1 MEFRHL
7 QTFQAIVQEGSFLKA
22 AEKLQYAQSTI
33 TLHIQ
38 QLEAELGIKLFSRRG
53 KRTELTAA
61 GRTLQDHADQLL
73 HRAANLQQTMTD
85 LVAGEAGHLRMGSI
99 EPVAS
104 VHLPAILVQ
113 FCQEH
118 PQVRLT
124 LEVGVTQLISQR
136 VAAGS
141 LDLAICSPPNA
152 NLGLSFELLFHDPI
166 TLLIPDTHPLAKLDQ
181 ISASLLAKER
191 LILTEEHCPYRNIFE
206 KALLSEDINPFSG
219 IEVMSL
225 EALKQ
230 MVRCGLGIGVIPA
243 DAIASPPPNTVER
256 SISGLDLKLPVGIAF
271 QLETNFPGSVLH
283 KLVSDLR
290 ASLKNAHLQ
299 TADSSTSNTSLPT
312 GRA

>member
-7 QTFQAIVQEGSFLKA
+7 QTFQSIAQEGSFLKA

-38 QLEAELGIKLFSRRG
+38 QLEAELGVKLFSRRG
-53 KRTELTAA
+53 KRTELTVA
-61 GRTLQDHADQLL
+61 GRTLIIHADRLL

-85 LVAGEAGHLRMGSI
+85 LVAGEAGHLRIGSI

-104 VHLPAILVQ
+104 VRLPAILVQ

-118 PQVRLT
+118 PKVRLT
-124 LEVGVTQLISQR
+124 LEVGVTQSISQR

-141 LDLAICSPPNA
+141 LDLAICSPPSA
-152 NLGLSFELLFHDPI
+152 NLDLIFELLFHDPI
-166 TLLIPDTHPLAKLDQ
+166 ALLIPATHPLATLDE
-181 ISASLLAKER
+181 ISASLLATER

-206 KALLSEDINPFSG
+206 KALLAEDINPFAG

-230 MVRCGLGIGVIPA
+230 MVRCGLGIGVMPA
-243 DAIASPPPNTVER
+243 DAIGSPPPNTIVR
-256 SISGLDLKLPVGIAF
+256 SISGLDLNLPVGIVF
-271 QLETNFPGSVLH
+271 QSEANFPGSVLH
-283 KLVSDLR
+283 TLLSDLKTG
-290 ASLKNAHLQ
+290 LKNARL
-299 TADSSTSNTSLPT
+299 NTT
-312 GRA
+312 ER